1 MEPLGLNQ
9 DLAHQAETTLP
20 SMLCS
25 VLVRRLLDS
34 GGRRKNVQLAVS
46 EDAVH
51 VEEKQFD
58 FLGASLGGL
67 CFGHRRDSSIAHVGT
82 AAVGCPGERRGCL
95 VRLACTR
102 IGRLEFDL
110 LSMISKKSLHER
122 VFTFATAVK

>member
-9 DLAHQAETTLP
+9 GLVHQAETALP
-20 SMLCS
+20 TKLGGML
-25 VLVRRLLDS
+25 LRGLLDS
-34 GGRRKNVQLAVS
+34 CGCGKDVQLAVT
-46 EDAVH
+46 ENAIY
-51 VEEKQFD
+51 VEEEKFD

-122 VFTFATAVK
+122 VFTF